1 MVGGIKESERMAN
14 IGQGGYQPIF
24 ILPEGTSRSKG
35 KDAQSNN
42 IAAAK
47 IVADTVK
54 TTLGPK
60 GMDKML
66 VDSLGDITITNDGV
80 TILEEMQIEHPAA
93 KMMVEVAKAQNEAV
107 GDGTT
112 TAVVLAGELL
122 KKAGELLEQDIHPI
136 VITKGFKLAKL
147 KALEVLEKF
156 STDVGIKD
164 ERALMHIANT
174 AMTGK
179 SAERASDYLSEVCV
193 QAVKRIAEVSG
204 DAAEVNS
211 DNIKIEKKHGG
222 SISDTTLI
230 DGVLIDKEVVHSGMP
245 KVVKNAKIAL
255 LDAAMEVKEL
265 EGDAKISID
274 SPEKMQAF
282 LDKEETMLRDMVD
295 NVVNSG
301 ANVVLCQKGI
311 DDVAQ
316 HFLAKRGIMAARRVK
331 KSDMEKL
338 AMATG
343 AKIVSNIAE
352 LTKGDLGAAGNVEE
366 RKVGTDRMIFVEK
379 CKRPK
384 AVTVLIR
391 GGTEHVVD
399 EVERALEDAI
409 KDVAAALELGKL
421 VPGGGA
427 SEIEVSKA
435 VRKYAGSFSGRE
447 QLAIQAFAEAVEVVP
462 RSLAENAGL
471 DPIDKLALLRSE
483 HDKGRTASG
492 LNVFTGRVLNM
503 LKEGV
508 VEPLKIKFQAIKS
521 ATEAAEMIL
530 RIDDIIAA
538 GSGGSEGAGAAPPM
552 PQGGMPGMM

>member
-1 MVGGIKESERMAN
+1 MSNGM
-14 IGQGGYQPIF
+14 QGGMQPI
-24 ILPEGTSRSKG
+24 IIMPEGTNRSKG
-35 KDAQSNN
+35 RDAQVNN

-47 IVADTVK
+47 AVADTVK

-122 KKAGELLEQDIHPI
+122 KKAGELLDQEIHPI
-136 VITKGFKLAKL
+136 IVTRGFKLAKV
-147 KALEVLEKF
+147 KAIDVLEKF
-156 STDVGIKD
+156 ATNISINDDKILVQ
-164 ERALMHIANT
+164 IANT

-179 SAERASDYLSEVCV
+179 SAERASDYLADICV
-193 QAVKRIAEVSG
+193 SAVKKVAEG
-204 DAAEVNS
+204 AEKNVTVDV
-211 DNIKIEKKHGG
+211 DNIKVEKKHGG

-230 DGVLIDKEVVHSGMP
+230 EGILIDKEVVHTGMP
-245 KVVKNAKIAL
+245 KAIKNARIAL
-255 LDAAMEVKEL
+255 IDAAMEVKEL
-265 EGDAKISID
+265 ESDAKISID
-274 SPEKMQAF
+274 SPEKMHAF
-282 LDKEETMLRDMVD
+282 LDEEENMIKIIVD
-295 NVVNSG
+295 SVVKSG

-311 DDVAQ
+311 DDMAQ
-316 HFLAKRGIMAARRVK
+316 HLLAKKGIMAARRVK
-331 KSDMEKL
+331 KSDMDKL

-343 AKIVSNIAE
+343 AKVVSSIPE
-352 LTKGDLGAAGNVEE
+352 LSKDDLGNAGNVEE

-379 CKRPK
+379 CKQPK
-384 AVTVLIR
+384 AVTILVR

-409 KDVAAALELGKL
+409 KDVAAALELGKI

-427 SEIEVSKA
+427 PEIEVSKA
-435 VRKYAGSFSGRE
+435 VRKYAESFNGRE
-447 QLAIQAFAEAVEVVP
+447 QLAIQAFADAVEVIP
-462 RSLAENAGL
+462 RSLAENSGL
-471 DPIDKLALLRSE
+471 DPIDKLAMLRSE
-483 HDKGRTASG
+483 HEKGKTSSG
-492 LNVFTGRVLNM
+492 LNVFSGKVVNM

-508 VEPLKIKFQAIKS
+508 VEPLKIKLQAIKS

-530 RIDDIIAA
+530 RIDDIIAS
-538 GSGGSEGAGAAPPM
+538 SGGSDGGPSGGMPPM
-552 PQGGMPGMM
+552 PPGGMPGMM

>member
-1 MVGGIKESERMAN
+1 MSN
-14 IGQGGYQPIF
+14 SQGGFQPIF
-24 ILPEGTSRSKG
+24 ILPEGTHRSRG
-35 KDAQSNN
+35 RDAQSNN

-47 IVADTVK
+47 AVADTVK

-112 TAVVLAGELL
+112 TAVILAGELL
-122 KKAGELLEQDIHPI
+122 KKAGDLLDQDIHPI
-136 VITKGFKLAKL
+136 IVTRGYKLAKE

-156 STDVGIKD
+156 ATDVSIGD
-164 ERALMHIANT
+164 EKVLLQIANT

-179 SAERASDYLSEVCV
+179 SAERASDYLSEICV
-193 QAVKRIAEVSG
+193 RAAKRVAVTDGKKTVV
-204 DAAEVNS
+204 DT

-222 SISDTTLI
+222 SISDTMLI
-230 DGVLIDKEVVHSGMP
+230 DGILIDKEVVHSGMP
-245 KVVKNAKIAL
+245 KALKNAKIAL
-255 LDAAMEVKEL
+255 LDAAMEIKEL
-265 EGDAKISID
+265 ESEAKISID
-274 SPEKMQAF
+274 SPQKMQAF
-282 LDKEETMLRDMVD
+282 IEEEDKMIRKMVESAAA
-295 NVVNSG
+295 SG

-316 HFLAKRGIMAARRVK
+316 HFLAKKGIMAARRVK
-331 KSDMEKL
+331 KSDMDKL

-343 AKIVSNIAE
+343 AKIVSNLSE
-352 LTKGDLGAAGNVEE
+352 LSASDLGFAGNVEE

-379 CKRPK
+379 CKEPK
-384 AVTVLIR
+384 AVTILLR

-409 KDVAAALELGKL
+409 KGISAALELGKI

-427 SEIEVSKA
+427 PEMEVSRV
-435 VRKYAGSFSGRE
+435 VRKYAESFSGRE
-447 QLAIQAFAEAVEVVP
+447 QLAVLAFADAIEAIP
-462 RSLAENAGL
+462 RCLAENSGL

-483 HDKGRTASG
+483 HEKGKASSG
-492 LNVFTGRVLNM
+492 LNVFSGKVVNM
-503 LKEGV
+503 LSEGV
-508 VEPLKIKFQAIKS
+508 IEPLKIKLQAIKS

-538 GSGGSEGAGAAPPM
+538 GGSERGG
-552 PQGGMPGMM
+552 GGMPQMPPGGGMPEM